1 MSETLGTVAALWR
14 YPLKSLRGEAL
25 ERIAIGPSG
34 IPGDRAFAL
43 RDARDGRILSAKRT
57 AALLALRAVYP
68 EGPERP
74 ALIDLGDGRRTT
86 TAAADAGAVLSA
98 ALGRAIELCGPD
110 DRRDDRRVEW
120 DDEMTFDA
128 PAGAFVDLAPLH
140 VLTTASLGAI
150 SACHPEGRFDA
161 RRFRPNLL
169 VDSGTRQGFVED
181 DLEGKVLAIGK
192 TLRLRV
198 FMPTI
203 RCALTTRA
211 QEDLPPDPAILRT
224 VVERHGGNLGAYAR
238 VEAAG
243 EVRVGDPVAVLAD
256 QP

>member
-1 MSETLGTVAALWR
+1 VSETLGTVAALWR
-14 YPLKSLRGEAL
+14 YPVKSLRGEAL
-25 ERIAIGPSG
+25 ERVAIGPSG

-57 AALLALRAVYP
+57 AALLAFRAVYP

-86 TAAADAGAVLSA
+86 TAAADAAALLSA
-98 ALGRAIELCGPD
+98 LLGRAVQLCGPD
-110 DRRDDRRVEW
+110 DRREDRRVEW

-140 VLTTASLGAI
+140 VLTTASLAALA
-150 SACHPEGRFDA
+150 ACRPEARFDV

-169 VDSGTRQGFVED
+169 VDNGERQGFAED

-211 QEDLPPDPAILRT
+211 QEDLPADPAILRT

-238 VEAAG
+238 VEAPG
-243 EVRVGDPVAVLAD
+243 EVRVGDPVRALPD
-256 QP
+256 